1 MTDGYQMI
9 EIVILAMFAGFII
22 LRLISV
28 LGRRPENEE
37 PAARPGPTMRRQ
49 MNDHDAGAAADMRR
63 AEEAAAV
70 PFHGDP
76 QVRAALQKIYQ
87 ADHQFDLPAFMD
99 GARAAYEMI
108 LTAFWAGDRDAFKPF
123 VADDVY
129 DIFDRAIDD
138 RPEGAADLGRTLE
151 TVKSAELVDAELH
164 GAMAELS
171 IAFRSRVRDAD
182 GSSSEGTDIWT
193 FSRNVTSDD
202 PNWLLIETRSED

>member
-1 MTDGYQMI
+1 MI

-37 PAARPGPTMRRQ
+37 PAARTGPSPGGPVPARARTDMARR
-49 MNDHDAGAAADMRR
+49 G
-63 AEEAAAV
+63 EEAAPPI

-76 QVRAALQKIYQ
+76 KVRAALEDIYK
-87 ADHQFDLPAFMD
+87 ADNRFDLNAFLD

-108 LTAFWAGDRDAFKPF
+108 LTSFWAGEREEFKPF
-123 VADDVY
+123 VSDEV
-129 DIFDRAIDD
+129 FDLFDAAIRA
-138 RPEGAADLGRTLE
+138 RGEGQAVLE
-151 TVKSAELVDAELH
+151 RELEAVKSVELVEAALH
-164 GAMAELS
+164 GPMAELS
-171 IAFRSRVRDAD
+171 VAFRSRVRDAGGD
-182 GSSSEGTDIWT
+182 SREGTDIWT